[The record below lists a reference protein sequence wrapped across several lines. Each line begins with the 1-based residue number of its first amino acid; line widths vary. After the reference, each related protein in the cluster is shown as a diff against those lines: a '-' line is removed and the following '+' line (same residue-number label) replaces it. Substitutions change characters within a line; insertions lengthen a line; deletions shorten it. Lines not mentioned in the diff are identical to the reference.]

1 MNYFINRHFRTAL
14 GDCASCSACRDILQV
29 IVNMAD
35 RTGADTKPKC
45 TPAELMLKV
54 VLTGT
59 LSHYETRGMVDD
71 KRLDHML
78 SAGKQILYK
87 THQES
92 DVRYVLF
99 IYLFLFYRPYCSCL
113 SCMLTCLL
121 PHQAQS
127 RLIARHLARLHG
139 CINQSN
145 SCTRV
150 AILRLEESPVC

>member
-1 MNYFINRHFRTAL
+1 
-14 GDCASCSACRDILQV
+14 
-29 IVNMAD
+29 MAD

-92 DVRYVLF
+92 DVRCVF
-99 IYLFLFYRPYCSCL
+99 FYRPVCSCISL
-113 SCMLTCLL
+113 MLTFA
-121 PHQAQS
+121 PPPDT
-127 RLIARHLARLHG
+127 I
-139 CINQSN
+139 
-145 SCTRV
+145 
-150 AILRLEESPVC
+150 